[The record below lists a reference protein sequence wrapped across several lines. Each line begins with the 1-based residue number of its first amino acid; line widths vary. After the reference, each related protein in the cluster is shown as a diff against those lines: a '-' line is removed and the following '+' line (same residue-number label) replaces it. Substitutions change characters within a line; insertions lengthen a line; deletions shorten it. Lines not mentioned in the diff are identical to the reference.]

1 MNYSRISL
9 FFYVCCSLCT
19 LSLSHTLS
27 TSFMHFAENHVKF
40 FPILFFK
47 KKKLEEK
54 IACWMHSVFFFFNFE
69 TLGDLVLGVS
79 EMILH
84 AYIRVNIFKCR
95 MRLIVD
101 PSLSHASF

>member
-27 TSFMHFAENHVKF
+27 TSFMRFAENHVKF

-47 KKKLEEK
+47 KKIRRKNCLLD
-54 IACWMHSVFFFFNFE
+54 AQRFFFFNFE

>member
-1 MNYSRISL
+1 
-9 FFYVCCSLCT
+9 
-19 LSLSHTLS
+19 
-27 TSFMHFAENHVKF
+27 MHN
-40 FPILFFK
+40 
-47 KKKLEEK
+47 
-54 IACWMHSVFFFFNFE
+54 VFFFFNFE

>member
-27 TSFMHFAENHVKF
+27 TSFMRFAENHVKF

-47 KKKLEEK
+47 KKIRRKNCSLD
-54 IACWMHSVFFFFNFE
+54 AQRFFFFFNFE

-84 AYIRVNIFKCR
+84 AYIRVNIF
-95 MRLIVD
+95 
-101 PSLSHASF
+101 

>member
-1 MNYSRISL
+1 MYP
-9 FFYVCCSLCT
+9 V
-19 LSLSHTLS
+19 
-27 TSFMHFAENHVKF
+27 SFAYAKYEFRAFRRKSCQIF
-40 FPILFFK
+40 SDSFLK

-54 IACWMHSVFFFFNFE
+54 IARWMHSVFFFFNFE

-95 MRLIVD
+95 MRLIVE